1 MKSLTLPAV
10 LATALFALISPAI
23 AQYADGQDAT
33 PEQAQ
38 AYQDA
43 QGCILVLK
51 AAGGDDNLQMAEQ
64 AMAKA
69 KELAPIN
76 GDDTDEKFAKS
87 MKDWEEILGLASVDE
102 SKQFLANCRETW
114 SA

>member
-1 MKSLTLPAV
+1 MKNSVIAAALVTAFLAV
-10 LATALFALISPAI
+10 TSPAI
-23 AQYADGQDAT
+23 AQDPT

-43 QGCILVLK
+43 QACVIVLK
-51 AAGGDDNLQMAEQ
+51 TAGDDEDLRMADL
-64 AMAKA
+64 ALAKA
-69 KELAPIN
+69 VELAPAN

-87 MKDWEEILGLASVDE
+87 MKDWEEILQLASE
-102 SKQFLANCRETW
+102 EEASQFLANCRETW